1 MPSSTRFSRQ
11 QIAAAKA
18 AAPAKTVGK
27 NKVDWQQAT
36 VTPGGGVAATVAGL
50 RKSRGPN
57 KKPAK
62 EQVAIRLDP
71 ELVSALR
78 ASGPG
83 WQTRV
88 NTVLKDWMAS
98 QPLVRAP

>member
-1 MPSSTRFSRQ
+1 MSTSTRFGRP

-18 AAPAKTVGK
+18 AAPEKSRGHQ
-27 NKVDWQQAT
+27 KVDWQQAT
-36 VTPGGGVAATVAGL
+36 VTQGGGVAATLASL

-57 KKPAK
+57 KKPTK

-71 ELVSALR
+71 ELVKALR
-78 ASGPG
+78 DSGPG

-88 NTVLKDWMAS
+88 NAVLKDWMAGQIRS
-98 QPLVRAP
+98 G